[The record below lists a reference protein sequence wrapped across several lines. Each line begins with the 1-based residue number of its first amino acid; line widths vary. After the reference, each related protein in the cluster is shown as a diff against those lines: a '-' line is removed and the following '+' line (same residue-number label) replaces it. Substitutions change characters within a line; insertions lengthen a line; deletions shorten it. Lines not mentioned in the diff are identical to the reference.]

1 MPISHLD
8 SSVLRITI
16 DPDTLGFSDTSELLH
31 HPLSWIGQERAETAT
46 HFGLE
51 MGQPDYHL
59 FVIGEVGSGRS
70 SLLTQA
76 MTKAAKRR
84 IIPPDLCYLYN
95 FETPETPLAIRL
107 PAGNGRVLHRHLS
120 QLTKSLLTEI
130 SQRLDGHNFKIKKAK
145 IEAKFK
151 DEEAN
156 AYAVLD
162 GFAEKRRCAIRREM
176 EQVSYTLLDEKGEI
190 LTEDKIILLPK
201 ARRADIDQAEM
212 AVRESIVL
220 YFEEVDRFEA
230 IKNTEL
236 AELQRQIIQPF
247 LDKSFKNIRHELS
260 KQCKDH
266 TRLIHYLDL
275 ISQDIVNNLTLFNHH
290 ENEEKQQVVLEQLF
304 SRYQVNLIVDNHD
317 LNAAPVIVEDNP
329 LFRTLFGCIDYEFKN
344 GILNTDFTRIR
355 AGSLLKAH
363 GGFLMLHLNDL
374 LADGLIWDK
383 LRRFLRCM
391 RLRIEEPGSAFSAN
405 IAASLEPE
413 VIDVDVKIILI
424 GSREQYYAIQE
435 QDPEFARRF
444 RVKVDFSERFIANAE
459 TYRASS
465 IFVAQVCQ
473 KMQLPHFTAAGVA
486 RLIEASHREVND
498 QLRQSAIFAQTE
510 MLIIE
515 SATLCTAQSR
525 HLVEAA
531 DVEAALLA
539 RNLRHNY
546 SHQRMLESIADG
558 DVFVTSQGEA
568 VGQLNGLT
576 MIDLGDHSFGVPARL
591 TARTFAGEE
600 GLLNIEREVE
610 MSGPIHD
617 KGVFILQNYMTALF
631 AHIAPIALNAS
642 IVFEQEYNSIEG
654 DSASC
659 AELYVLLSSL
669 SGLAMKQSIAVTGA
683 VNQYGEVL
691 PVGGINEK
699 IEGYFYVCKKAGL
712 DGYQGVLIPRQNCR
726 HLMLNN
732 QVIDAVSKGLF
743 HIYTMQNVLEGMAL
757 LTDTPTGLSSEQQG
771 AKNVKYA
778 LNSILG
784 YAQKTLKSYRQACLK
799 SQQSKS

>member
-31 HPLSWIGQERAETAT
+31 HPLSWIGQERAEIAT

-51 MGQPDYHL
+51 MAQPDYHL

-70 SLLTQA
+70 SLLAQA
-76 MTKAAKRR
+76 MTKAAKQRAV
-84 IIPPDLCYLYN
+84 PPDLCYLYN
-95 FETPETPLAIRL
+95 FETPEAPLAIRL
-107 PAGNGRVLHRHLS
+107 PAGNGRVLRRHLS

-130 SQRLDGHNFKIKKAK
+130 TQRLDGRNFKIKNAK

-151 DEEAN
+151 DEEAK
-156 AYAVLD
+156 AYADLD
-162 GFAEKRRCAIRREM
+162 GFAEKRHCAIRREM
-176 EQVSYTLLDEKGEI
+176 GQVSYTLLDDKGEI

-201 ARRADIDQAEM
+201 ARRAKIDQAEM
-212 AVRESIVL
+212 AVREAIIL
-220 YFEEVDRFEA
+220 YFEKVDRFGA

-247 LDKSFKNIRHELS
+247 LNKTFKNIRHELS
-260 KQCKDH
+260 KPCEDH
-266 TRLIHYLDL
+266 ARLNHYLEL
-275 ISQDIVNNLTLFNHH
+275 VSQDIVNNLTLFNHH
-290 ENEEKQQVVLEQLF
+290 ENEEKQQAALEQLF
-304 SRYQVNLIVDNHD
+304 GRYQVNLIVDNHG
-317 LNAAPVIVEDNP
+317 LNAAPVIIEDNP

-355 AGSLLKAH
+355 AGSLLRAH

-391 RLRIEEPGSAFSAN
+391 RLQIEEPGSAFSAN

-413 VIDVDVKIILI
+413 VIDVEVKIILI

-444 RVKVDFSERFIANAE
+444 RVKVDFSDRFIANAE
-459 TYRASS
+459 TYCASS

-473 KMQLPHFTAAGVA
+473 KMQLPHFSAAAVA

-510 MLIIE
+510 MLVIE
-515 SATLCTAQSR
+515 SATLCTVQER
-525 HLVEAA
+525 HLVEAS
-531 DVEAALLA
+531 DVEAALQA

-546 SHQRMLESIADG
+546 PHQRMLESIADG

-576 MIDLGDHSFGVPARL
+576 VIDLGDHSFGVPTRL

-617 KGVFILQNYMTALF
+617 KGVFILQNYMAALF

-642 IVFEQEYNSIEG
+642 IVFEQEYNPIEG

-683 VNQYGEVL
+683 VNQYGEVI

-699 IEGYFYVCKKAGL
+699 IEGYFYVCRKAGL
-712 DGYQGVLIPRQNCR
+712 DGHQGVLIPHQNCR
-726 HLMLNN
+726 YLMLNN
-732 QVIDAVSKGLF
+732 QVVEAVNKGLF
-743 HIYTMQNVLEGMAL
+743 HIYTMQNVMEGLEL
-757 LTDTPTGLSSEQQG
+757 LTGTPAGLQTEHGS
-771 AKNVKYA
+771 KNVKYA
-778 LNSILG
+778 SNSILG
-784 YAQKTLKSYRQACLK
+784 HAQKTLKSYRQACLK